1 MLTDKMI
8 VWRLKRGSREAMRDI
23 YQGHKDYLLTLAN
36 ALLNDVPEAQDV
48 VHDVF
53 VSFAQSIEDFRLKGS
68 LKGYL
73 ATCVGNLARDRIRS
87 RKRRP
92 SRLDD
97 TEPAD
102 SVSNSPA
109 DGLIHAEQL
118 QRLRYALSCLPYE
131 QREVIVLHLRGEM
144 TFKTIAALQD
154 VSINTAQ
161 GRYRYGLEKLRL
173 LLDSE
178 VKK

>member
-1 MLTDKMI
+1 MRTDKMI
-8 VWRLKRGSREAMRDI
+8 VGRLKRGSREAMRVL

-36 ALLNDVPEAQDV
+36 ALLNDVEEAEDV

-53 VSFAQSIEDFRLKGS
+53 VSFAQSIGDFRLKGS

-87 RKRRP
+87 RKRHA
-92 SRLDD
+92 SSLDD
-97 TEPAD
+97 TTPAE
-102 SVSNSPA
+102 SVANSPA

-144 TFKTIAALQD
+144 TFKTIAAMQD

-161 GRYRYGLEKLRL
+161 GRYRYGLDKLRL

>member
-1 MLTDKMI
+1 MI
-8 VWRLKRGSREAMRDI
+8 VWRLKRGSKDAMRDI
-23 YQGHKDYLLTLAN
+23 YQSHKDYLLTLAN
-36 ALLNDVPEAQDV
+36 ALVNDVAEAEDV

-53 VSFAQSIEDFRLKGS
+53 VSFARSIEDFHLKGS

-73 ATCVGNLARDRIRS
+73 ATCVCNLARDRIRS
-87 RKRRP
+87 RKRQP
-92 SRLDD
+92 ANIDD
-97 TEPAD
+97 TAPAE
-102 SVSNSPA
+102 SVSTSPA
-109 DGLIHAEQL
+109 DGLIQAEQL
-118 QRLRYALSCLPYE
+118 QRLRNALSRLPYE

-144 TFKTIAALQD
+144 TFKTIAAMQD

-178 VKK
+178 EKK